1 MEAIAVIKD
10 ALFGGEGLPSLRKGM
25 DVSRAR
31 HRVTAENVANAL
43 TPGYRAKRVA
53 FEEYL
58 DRADGSLPIART
70 REGHISSGQPLE
82 RTPARVVA
90 SEDPV
95 LPNGINNV
103 DIENEMAVMGWNRT
117 QYAALTRFASR
128 QYRLLSEAIGRSSG

>member
-1 MEAIAVIKD
+1 MIKD
-10 ALFGGEGLPSLRKGM
+10 ALFGGDALPWLRKGM

-58 DRADGSLPIART
+58 DRADGTLRAART
-70 REGHISSGQPLE
+70 QEGHIAPETAVDRVQP
-82 RTPARVVA
+82 RVMA
-90 SEDPV
+90 SNDPM

-117 QYAALTRFASR
+117 QYSALTRFASR
-128 QYRLLSEAIGRSSG
+128 QYQMLSEAIGRSAG